1 MHTKF
6 KIYHTEDSS
15 FIGRSSIKERY
26 FKFKVDLSKIEL
38 WKDEQSVV
46 RYYLPDDLPGV
57 PFSMSRFQKNEAK
70 NGKYQFLSAVVDEPC
85 RVRDF
90 MMHWELDTVR
100 HDFLNLLSQT
110 ATDSNLELDRYL
122 ANRLLTKMVEEAK
135 EGPKESGYIIKM
147 RADERLKGIAMEFE
161 LNHEP
166 TTYNKILSLGKNPS
180 LVNDIIIGYENEET
194 EEAVILYENRENVIF
209 SLVLRLLIDIS
220 MDMKEA
226 HY

>member
-26 FKFKVDLSKIEL
+26 FKIKVDLSKIEL

-46 RYYLPDDLPGV
+46 CYYLPDDLPGV

-70 NGKYQFLSAVVDEPC
+70 NGKYQFLSAVVDEPY
-85 RVRDF
+85 RIRDF

-110 ATDSNLELDRYL
+110 ATDSNLELDRYS

-135 EGPKESGYIIKM
+135 
-147 RADERLKGIAMEFE
+147 
-161 LNHEP
+161 
-166 TTYNKILSLGKNPS
+166 
-180 LVNDIIIGYENEET
+180 
-194 EEAVILYENRENVIF
+194 
-209 SLVLRLLIDIS
+209 
-220 MDMKEA
+220 
-226 HY
+226 